1 MALPEAVALTLLAG
15 LPAFI
20 NLATERIFEEEKAL
34 LLRAAALLVLPGAV
48 MTWRSQTPRL
58 RHGVLLTFA
67 AFMVMLLV
75 AALAGVAPRDA
86 FAGAY
91 LRRHGML
98 TWLALATV
106 FWAMC
111 MSAGSRAGRERLLA
125 AIVIGSIWP
134 TTYALMQYGG
144 LDPVGW
150 SGVDLTRSIGTL
162 GSSIFLGGYLVVV
175 MPLTAFLVRRWKG
188 WAAVLALQF
197 AALVTSGSRGPLL
210 AIAAAACVFA
220 AVAGWTQ
227 ISRRAI
233 VAAVLAL
240 GIGATAA
247 MTIRSRGDR
256 LFDLNAGSGRVHV
269 LIWRGV
275 VTLMRHSGGRLWIGY
290 GPESLR
296 RVFPPYYSP
305 DIGRIEGSEAMPD
318 RAHNETLDT
327 LVSAGI
333 TGVVLQFA
341 FFAATLAAALR
352 IPDPWMRAGVCAA
365 VAGHLIE
372 IHFGIA
378 SVTSRLM
385 FFGVAAIAAGSGA
398 PEPPPAANAIPRKD
412 TGRRGRMLPRAAET
426 SPPSATPWL
435 WLSLPALA
443 GASTAWLS
451 TMTSHSSTMS
461 GTAGDL
467 LNYLSDVSLATPLL
481 YIAMLAAALVLSRS
495 IAVAPVGSTHG
506 WARGIALLA
515 GLIVSVPLSITAS
528 RADVFSKAAAAFE
541 SHQQWLEAT
550 VAYREASRM
559 QPGEAYYLTGLGR
572 SLVRQALAA
581 SPPDRDAAMRS
592 ARDAFERA
600 YELNRFDPDHARH
613 LAGLFRVSASILD
626 ENSRGEPLAAA
637 DRLYAGVTQLAPGLP
652 ALWVEWAYVDVDRRR
667 LPEALEKLARALALD
682 DSRVDASTLRGQV
695 LLMQEA
701 AQDGRGA
708 ARTPS
713 R

>member
-34 LLRAAALLVLPGAV
+34 LLRAAAVLVLPGMV

-58 RHGVLLTFA
+58 RHPVLLSFA
-67 AFMVMLLV
+67 AFMMMLLV

-86 FAGAY
+86 FEGAY
-91 LRRHGML
+91 LRRHGLL

-111 MSAGSRAGRERLLA
+111 VSAGSRAGRERLLG

-134 TTYALMQYGG
+134 TTYALMQYAG

-150 SGVDLTRSIGTL
+150 NGVDLTRSIGTL
-162 GSSIFLGGYLVVV
+162 GSSIYLGGYLVVV
-175 MPLTAFLVRRWKG
+175 IPLTALLVRRWKG
-188 WAAVLALQF
+188 WAVVLALQF
-197 AALVTSGSRGPLL
+197 AALVTSGSRGPLV

-247 MTIRSRGDR
+247 MMIRSRGDR
-256 LFDLNAGSGRVHV
+256 LFDVNSGSARVHV

-275 VTLMRHSGGRLWIGY
+275 ATLMRHSGGRLWIGY

-296 RVFPPYYSP
+296 LVFPPYYSP
-305 DIGRIEGSEAMPD
+305 NIGRIEGNEAMPD

-327 LVSAGI
+327 LVSAGMA
-333 TGVVLQFA
+333 GVVLQFA

-352 IPDPWMRAGVCAA
+352 IRDRWMRAGVCAA

-378 SVTSRLM
+378 SVTSRLV

-398 PEPPPAANAIPRKD
+398 PEPDEAANAIPRKNA
-412 TGRRGRMLPRAAET
+412 GRRGRMLPRAAGA

-435 WLSLPALA
+435 WLALPALA
-443 GASTAWLS
+443 AASTPWLS
-451 TMTSHSSTMS
+451 TMTSYGSSARS

-481 YIAMLAAALVLSRS
+481 YLAMLAAALVLSRS
-495 IAVAPVGSTHG
+495 IAVAPVGSAHP
-506 WARGIALLA
+506 WARGLALIA
-515 GLIVSVPLSITAS
+515 GLIVSVPLSIAAS

-541 SHQQWLEAT
+541 SRQQWLEAT
-550 VAYREASRM
+550 IAYREASRM
-559 QPGEAYYLTGLGR
+559 QTGEAHYLTGLGR
-572 SLVRQALAA
+572 SLVRQALA
-581 SPPDRDAAMRS
+581 SPPDRDTAMRS

-600 YELNRFDPDHARH
+600 YALNPFEPDHARH
-613 LAGLFRVSASILD
+613 LAGLFRISASMLE
-626 ENSRGEPLAAA
+626 ENSRDEPLAAA

-652 ALWVEWAYVDVDRRR
+652 ALWIEWAYVDVDRRR
-667 LPEALEKLARALALD
+667 LPEALEKIARALALD

-695 LLMQEA
+695 RLMQEA
-701 AQDGRGA
+701 ALRGRGD